1 MTSDS
6 PPKAHRVF
14 VSYVREDQETVER
27 LAKELSAYGIK
38 VWLDKTELKPG
49 TRWRDAIR
57 EAISQGDFFIA
68 CFSEAYQRRSKSY
81 MNEELTLAIE
91 ELRQRPTNRAF
102 QSCCRIVKY
111 PQGALAPERLYVR
124 FNGSSFIA
132 TGRRE

>member
-1 MTSDS
+1 VSHPLFFEGEQSLLQTRVNHERHQEQFSMTSDS
-6 PPKAHRVF
+6 PPKAYRVF

-68 CFSEAYQRRSKSY
+68 CFSEAYQDDR
-81 MNEELTLAIE
+81 N
-91 ELRQRPTNRAF
+91 PT
-102 QSCCRIVKY
+102 
-111 PQGALAPERLYVR
+111 
-124 FNGSSFIA
+124 
-132 TGRRE
+132 